1 MPQTLDGLHHIYA
14 VACDLEKLAL
24 KRQASRPQIDEQLP
38 FSIVAEMPSGPDAV
52 LCLRRLMAFITSMQ
66 SHVISKN

>member
-1 MPQTLDGLHHIYA
+1 MGVTLEFFQAYGTLPE
-14 VACDLEKLAL
+14 EKLAL